1 MGASSEIIKT
11 VASKFVFIVR
21 CRTGEAIDS
30 VSAICP
36 MLYWGSFFE
45 MCDCEQ
51 CYIWKSVKQCQPE
64 QRTAGL
70 LYVY

>member
-1 MGASSEIIKT
+1 MGASSEIMKT

-36 MLYWGSFFE
+36 MLYWGSFYR
-45 MCDCEQ
+45 CA
-51 CYIWKSVKQCQPE
+51 
-64 QRTAGL
+64 TASSATSGG
-70 LYVY
+70 V